1 MTEDAAAAGA
11 GRVVLGRLGSPFGVK
26 GWIWV
31 QPHTRPP
38 DQLFEYRQWDLEG
51 PASSGRRSLEAV
63 QAQGKGWIVR
73 LSGIADREAAAALT
87 GAWISVPRTALPPAD
102 EADDGYY
109 WIDLV
114 GLRVVGIDGFAFG
127 RVDSLM
133 ETGANDVLVVKGEEE
148 RLIPFIRPDVVR
160 RVDLAAG
167 VVEVDWDPDF

>member
-1 MTEDAAAAGA
+1 MAEDAAAAGA

-38 DQLFEYRQWDLEG
+38 DQLFEYRHWDLEC

-73 LSGIADREAAAALT
+73 LSGIADREAAATLT

-102 EADDGYY
+102 EGYY
-109 WIDLV
+109 WIDLI
-114 GLRVVGIDGFAFG
+114 GLRVVGIDGFEFG

-160 RVDLAAG
+160 RIDLAAG

>member
-1 MTEDAAAAGA
+1 M
-11 GRVVLGRLGSPFGVK
+11 K
-26 GWIWV
+26 GWIGV
-31 QPHTRPP
+31 HPHPGPP

-51 PASSGRRSLEAV
+51 ATGSGRRSLEAV

-87 GAWISVPRTALPPAD
+87 GAWISVPRTALPPVD
-102 EADDGYY
+102 EDEGYY

-114 GLRVVGIDGFAFG
+114 GLQVVGIDGFEFG

>member
-1 MTEDAAAAGA
+1 MIEDAAPAGA

-31 QPHTRPP
+31 HPHTRPP
-38 DQLFEYRQWDLEG
+38 DQLFEYRDWDLEG
-51 PASSGRRSLEAV
+51 PTGSGRRSLEAV

-87 GAWISVPRTALPPAD
+87 GAWIGVPRTALPPVD
-102 EADDGYY
+102 EDEGYY

-114 GLRVVGIDGFAFG
+114 GLQVVGIDGFAFG